1 MAEYISTFTTGF
13 SDVIP
18 EALAKL
24 LPGVKVLKVYD
35 GLVNYKYEGKE
46 ENIKRVLIFNNSF
59 LVIKKFQGRNCEVN
73 SMVKS
78 IISLKSFPVLRK
90 PFRIRYSVNNQFIGM
105 NKTYTRQ
112 IEEKVCRL
120 ANTRVD
126 RVSPQIEYW
135 FIKRSENIGFFC
147 RLLNKRKFTEKN
159 LNKGELRPEFAYLM
173 CMFGKLNKSSIV
185 MDAFAGYGAIPK
197 QIKKNFR
204 FSKLYVSDLNPE
216 CVIRL
221 NVYFENS
228 KNIDVGLRDALN
240 MKDIE
245 SNTIDVIITDPP
257 WGYYEQIDDIEQFY
271 VDMLLEFNRVLKT
284 SGKLII
290 LSARKNEFETAVSKQ
305 KFRVE
310 KRYDTLVNGKKASV
324 YVVSNE

>member
-1 MAEYISTFTTGF
+1 MTEYISTFTTGF

-35 GLVNYKYEGKE
+35 GLVNYLYDGKE
-46 ENIKRVLIFNNSF
+46 ENVQRVLVFNNSF
-59 LVIKKFQGRNCEVN
+59 LAIQKFQGRNCEMN

-78 IISLKSFPVLRK
+78 IISLKRLPVSRK
-90 PFRIRYSVNNQFIGM
+90 TFRIRYSVNNQFVGM

-112 IEEKVCRL
+112 IEEKICRL
-120 ANTRVD
+120 TNARID

-147 RLLNKRKFTEKN
+147 RLLNKRKITEKN

-173 CMFGKLNKSSIV
+173 CMLGKLNKSSIV
-185 MDAFAGYGAIPK
+185 LDAFAGYGAIPK
-197 QIKKNFR
+197 QVKKSFR

-216 CVIRL
+216 CVKKL
-221 NVYFENS
+221 NSYFENK
-228 KNIDVGLRDALN
+228 KNVDVRLRDALN

-245 SNTIDVIITDPP
+245 SNAIDVIITDPP

-271 VDMLLEFNRVLKT
+271 VDMLFEFNRVLKT

-290 LSARKNEFETAVSKQ
+290 LSARKNEFEAAVSKQ
-305 KFRVE
+305 KFSVE

-324 YVVSNE
+324 YVVKK